1 MIDEIAIVSVAGVL
15 LWSWASPDLGTGS
28 SIHAAINQLF
38 HDVLLRD
45 GDAREPHY
53 DAGSS
58 RVKWSRCKER
68 GVVVVAT
75 YNRELARSH
84 DFSYVDKLLA
94 ATAQVGGMPAGHRTE
109 SYWLSCQAK
118 AAANPVP
125 GCFVDCAIFCRLF
138 GSTLQRPWAH

>member
-15 LWSWASPDLGTGS
+15 LWSWASPDLDARP
-28 SIHAAINQLF
+28 SIQLAINQLF

-45 GDAREPHY
+45 GKAREAHY

-58 RVKWSRCKER
+58 RIKWNRCKER

-75 YNRELARSH
+75 YNRDLARSH

-94 ATAQVGGMPAGHRTE
+94 STSQVRKQHDT
-109 SYWLSCQAK
+109 C
-118 AAANPVP
+118 
-125 GCFVDCAIFCRLF
+125 
-138 GSTLQRPWAH
+138 